1 VSPQRPESREET
13 PKEGICGRSMPHR
26 NNIHFRSIKC
36 KIFLR
41 PHIEIAA
48 SATFL
53 PQYGAARFAQSW
65 KFPMSNNGLHA
76 LYSLARRRWP
86 TTRHG

>member
-1 VSPQRPESREET
+1 MRQ
-13 PKEGICGRSMPHR
+13 IMPHR
-26 NNIHFRSIKC
+26 NNIHLRHIKC

-41 PHIEIAA
+41 PDIEIAA

-53 PQYGAARFAQSW
+53 PQSSVARFPQCC
-65 KFPMSNNGLHA
+65 KFLMRNNGLHV
-76 LYSLARRRWP
+76 LYRFAGGRRP

>member
-53 PQYGAARFAQSW
+53 PQRGAARFAQC
-65 KFPMSNNGLHA
+65 
-76 LYSLARRRWP
+76 
-86 TTRHG
+86 

>member
-1 VSPQRPESREET
+1 MRQ
-13 PKEGICGRSMPHR
+13 IMPHR
-26 NNIHFRSIKC
+26 NNIHLRRIKC

-41 PHIEIAA
+41 PHIEMPE

-53 PQYGAARFAQSW
+53 PQRGAARFAQCC
-65 KFPMSNNGLHA
+65 KFPMSNNGLHVP
-76 LYSLARRRWP
+76 YSLAGRRYP